1 MSKFA
6 YLTRVSLASSLVW
19 LVSAAHAQTAVPST
33 LPTLPTLP
41 PLPTSPASPA
51 SYPSAF
57 ADYKPFSDEP
67 IGDWKAANDE
77 VARIGGWREYAKQA
91 QSSENTP
98 AVKAGDVKPKATP

>member
-6 YLTRVSLASSLVW
+6 HLTRVSLASSLVW
-19 LVSAAHAQTAVPST
+19 LVSATHAQTAVPST
-33 LPTLPTLP
+33 LPT
-41 PLPTSPASPA
+41 LPTSPASPA

-67 IGDWKAANDE
+67 IGNWKAANDE

-91 QSSENTP
+91 QSFENTP

>member
-6 YLTRVSLASSLVW
+6 YSTRVCLASSLVW

-33 LPTLPTLP
+33 LPTLPT
-41 PLPTSPASPA
+41 SPASPA

-67 IGDWKAANDE
+67 IGNWKAANDE

>member
-6 YLTRVSLASSLVW
+6 YLTRVCLASSLVW

-33 LPTLPTLP
+33 LPTLPT
-41 PLPTSPASPA
+41 SPASPA

-67 IGDWKAANDE
+67 IGNWKAANDE

>member
-6 YLTRVSLASSLVW
+6 YSTRVCLASSLVW
-19 LVSAAHAQTAVPST
+19 LVSAAQAQTAIPST
-33 LPTLPTLP
+33 LPT
-41 PLPTSPASPA
+41 SPA

-57 ADYKPFSDEP
+57 VDYKPFSDEP
-67 IGDWKAANDE
+67 IGNWKAANDE

-91 QSSENTP
+91 QSSESTP